1 MSTIDDFDQ
10 ALNRVEARQQTARRR
25 AWLTALLP
33 VTLGVAFLAYATWQ
47 LQDASRAVA
56 GLRAEAQDHE
66 AKVAALSAEIDERTR
81 TIEQLQGELKTLET
95 SLQETTEI
103 TRHVHPIDMVDMKM
117 IFSTVPSNVANVL
130 GTVLEQRERD
140 VGWRLGGTAPEQGFD
155 SPSFAA
161 FVLERHRALPPAAA
175 GGADLL
181 SRSRRL
187 FRDLPTATTPQ
198 PGDLVFYPSGYAL
211 FYFIDQRREP
221 FVVGMTPSGIV
232 ALDPDFAEPVG
243 VRRPAYR

>member
-1 MSTIDDFDQ
+1 MSAIDDFDQ

-33 VTLGVAFLAYATWQ
+33 VTLGAAFLAYATWH
-47 LQDASRAVA
+47 LQDASQAVA
-56 GLRAEAQDHE
+56 ELRAEAEDHE
-66 AKVAALSAEIDERTR
+66 AKVTALAAEIDERTR
-81 TIEQLQGELKTLET
+81 TIARLQGELDAVEMR
-95 SLQETTEI
+95 LQETTEI

-117 IFSTVPSNVANVL
+117 IFSTIPARVADAL
-130 GTVLEQRERD
+130 GTILEQRERD

-161 FVLERHRALPPAAA
+161 FVLERHGALPPAS
-175 GGADLL
+175 GGAEDLL

-187 FRDLPTATTPQ
+187 FQDLPAATTPQ

-211 FYFIDQRREP
+211 FYFLDQRREP
-221 FVVGMTPSGIV
+221 FVIGMTPSGIV
-232 ALDPDFAEPVG
+232 ALDPDFAPPVG